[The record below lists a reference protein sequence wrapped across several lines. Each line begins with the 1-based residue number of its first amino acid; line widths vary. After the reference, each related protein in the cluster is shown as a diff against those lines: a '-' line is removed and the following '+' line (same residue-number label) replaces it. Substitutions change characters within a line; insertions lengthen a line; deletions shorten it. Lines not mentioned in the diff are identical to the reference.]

1 MTAASSS
8 TFNIHI
14 IHEFTFLATL
24 SHLSID
30 TEPMLIQRFLFGND
44 YSLIL
49 VGRLDYQSLFEQ
61 RAFGSLSAAAPYL
74 AFSS

>member
-8 TFNIHI
+8 IFNIHI

-24 SHLSID
+24 SHLPTD

-44 YSLIL
+44 YSLVL
-49 VGRLDYQSLFEQ
+49 VGRLDYQLLFEQ
-61 RAFGSLSAAAPYL
+61 RSFGRLPAAVPCL